1 MLFNGFAV
9 QENVTNLSSGRV
21 KMWVMTRP
29 GDPSYSQTLAAV
41 RIRLTGCVQGAGV
54 RPSIAR
60 LAKSLNLAGAVRNT
74 LAGLEIEVQGTT
86 TQLSLFQQHLPAS
99 MPTGSSVEQSDVTA
113 IAPTQRAEFVIE
125 RDNATGPLI
134 TQVPRDVAVC
144 DECLSETRDRRDRRH
159 LYPLTTCATCGPRFT
174 LIHNMPFDRDH
185 TTMDGFTLC
194 DDCRAEYTSSSDRR
208 FHAQTIACEVCGPQV
223 WFNDPIEHQRKN
235 GLAAVHAAARSIIDG
250 KIVALRGVGGYQLLC
265 DATNTAAVERL
276 RQRKARPAKPFAVL
290 VASLEEARCYAF
302 IDDLESDALLDRSNP
317 IVLLRARASD
327 IAEVVRPGLNRLGLL
342 LPSTPLH
349 ALLGDEVAR
358 PLVCTSANR
367 EGEPLEYEVDAAEV
381 NLADIAEV
389 WLHHDRPIARPIDDS
404 VVQVI
409 AGRRVALRLGRGLA
423 PLPLAL
429 PAATPQL
436 AVGGHMKSAIAWHNG
451 SQAALGPHI
460 GDLDTVATRERFEQH
475 VADMSSLYRFEPE
488 VAVHD
493 LHPEYFTTRECSQ
506 RGLRTTGVQHHFAH
520 VAAGMLEHGLL
531 DREVLGVSW
540 DGTGLGEDDTMWGGE
555 FLIVDRAR
563 EYRRVAHLR
572 PFAWHG
578 GEIAI
583 HQPWRVAVSLLA
595 EAIPDDAWIER
606 AAFMW
611 PERPV
616 ASLLRIHRRTPAT
629 VSSTSVGRLFDA
641 VAAIVLGIDA
651 VQYEGQ
657 AAMMLEAVASSDA
670 LNGYSLPFEAG
681 QLDWRAMIRD
691 IWEDR
696 IAGVDPAIVSARFHR
711 ALAGGIVI
719 VAAQF
724 PALPIVL
731 AGGVFQNKLL
741 TELVVE
747 MSDDCE
753 RLKLPG
759 MIPPNDGGLAAG
771 QLAIAVM
778 REYAGHRNSQT
789 MEP

>member
-1 MLFNGFAV
+1 MKLR
-9 QENVTNLSSGRV
+9 Q
-21 KMWVMTRP
+21 KMTVA
-29 GDPSYSQTLAAV
+29 GDFQTLAAV
-41 RIRLTGCVQGAGV
+41 RIRLTGCVQGSGV

-74 LAGLEIEVQGTT
+74 LAGLEVEVEGTA
-86 TQLSLFQQHLPAS
+86 TQLSLFQQRLPAS
-99 MPTGSSVEQSDVTA
+99 MPPGSIVEQSDATS
-113 IAPTQRAEFVIE
+113 ITTTQRSEFVIE
-125 RDNATGPLI
+125 CDNATGPLK
-134 TQVPRDVAVC
+134 TQVPRDVTVC
-144 DECLSETRDRRDRRH
+144 DECLSETRDQRDRRH
-159 LYPLTTCATCGPRFT
+159 LYPLATCATCGPRFT
-174 LIHNMPFDRDH
+174 LIHNMPFDRNH

-194 DDCRAEYTSSSDRR
+194 DDCRAEYTSPHDRR

-223 WFNDPIEHQRKN
+223 WFTDSIEHRREH
-235 GLAAVHAAARSIIDG
+235 GLVAVNAAARSIVDG

-265 DATNTAAVERL
+265 DATNTVAVERL
-276 RQRKARPAKPFAVL
+276 RQQKARPAKPFAVL
-290 VASLEEARCYAF
+290 VASLEEARRYAL
-302 IDDLESDALLDRSNP
+302 IDDMESGALMDRSNP
-317 IVLLRARASD
+317 IVLLRARASN
-327 IAEVVRPGLNRLGLL
+327 IAEVVRPGLNKLGLM

-349 ALLGDEVAR
+349 ALLCDSVAR

-381 NLADIAEV
+381 NLADIADV

-409 AGRRVALRLGRGLA
+409 AGRCVTFRLGRGLA

-429 PAATPQL
+429 PVATPQL

-460 GDLDTVATRERFEQH
+460 GDLDTVATRERFAQH
-475 VADMSSLYRFEPE
+475 VTDMSSLYRFEPE
-488 VAVHD
+488 ATVHD
-493 LHPEYFTTRECSQ
+493 LHPDYFTTHDCNE
-506 RGLRTTGVQHHFAH
+506 RGIKNVGVQHHVAH

-531 DREVLGVSW
+531 DRQVLGVAW
-540 DGTGLGEDDTMWGGE
+540 DGTGFGEDGTMWGGE
-555 FLIVDRAR
+555 FLLVDGAR
-563 EYRRVAHLR
+563 EHRRVAHLW
-572 PFAWHG
+572 PFAWRG

-595 EAIPDDAWIER
+595 EAIPDDSWIET
-606 AAFMW
+606 AASMW
-611 PERPV
+611 PNRPV
-616 ASLLRIHRRTPAT
+616 ASLLQMHRQTTA
-629 VSSTSVGRLFDA
+629 SMCSTSVGRLFDA
-641 VAAIVLGIDA
+641 AAAIILGIDA

-657 AAMMLEAVASSDA
+657 AAMMLEAVASSDS
-670 LNGYSLPFEAG
+670 LTGYSLPLEAR

-691 IWEDR
+691 IWKDR
-696 IAGVDPAIVSARFHR
+696 IAGVSPAVVSARFHR
-711 ALAGGIVI
+711 ALAGGIVV

-731 AGGVFQNKLL
+731 AGGVFQNRLL

-747 MSDDCE
+747 MIDDRE

-778 REYAGHRNSQT
+778 REHAGHRNSQT